1 MSDPQRESNEDSIGD
16 LLGQLVDD
24 AETFVKAEIK
34 LYRAEALHRIA
45 GYRKYIVFAVV
56 GALLGL
62 CAIILLL
69 MAAVFALAPFIG
81 AAGAAALIAVLA
93 IAIAALLF
101 SIVTEKVRKD
111 LDEFGARR

>member
-1 MSDPQRESNEDSIGD
+1 MSDPRADRQDDSIGD

-34 LYRAEALHRIA
+34 LYRAEALHQLA
-45 GYRKYIVFAVV
+45 GYRKYFVFAAI
-56 GALLGL
+56 GAVLGL

-81 AAGAAALIAVLA
+81 PAAAALLVAVLA
-93 IAIAALLF
+93 IAVTALLF
-101 SIVTEKVRKD
+101 SIVVEKVRKD
-111 LDEFGARR
+111 LDEFGADR

>member
-1 MSDPQRESNEDSIGD
+1 MSDPRADRQEDGIGD

-34 LYRAEALHRIA
+34 LYRAEAMHRLS
-45 GYRKYIVFAVV
+45 GYRKYIVFAAI
-56 GALLGL
+56 GAVLGL

-69 MAAVFALAPFIG
+69 MAAVFALAPYVG
-81 AAGAAALIAVLA
+81 PATAAVLIAVLA
-93 IAIAALLF
+93 LTVTALLF
-101 SIVTEKVRKD
+101 SIVLEKVRKD